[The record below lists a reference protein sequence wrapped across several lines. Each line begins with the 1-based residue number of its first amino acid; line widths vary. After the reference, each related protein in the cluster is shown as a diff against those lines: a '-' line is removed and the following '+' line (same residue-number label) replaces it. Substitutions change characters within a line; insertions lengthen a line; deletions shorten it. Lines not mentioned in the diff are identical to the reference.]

1 MKLGDMELL
10 DHLVVDAELAF
21 AEGCFDEA
29 KERAAAAIPYIE
41 QALKEEAKK
50 GKRAGETDTSVD
62 YARMLCFAGR
72 HEESMVHFRAVAS
85 NNKEPDERTH
95 AINTLRSYG
104 VPAEAQFLQ

>member
-50 GKRAGETDTSVD
+50 GKRAGKRIPVSITQGCCVSQ
-62 YARMLCFAGR
+62 AAMRNPWCI
-72 HEESMVHFRAVAS
+72 S
-85 NNKEPDERTH
+85 EP
-95 AINTLRSYG
+95 
-104 VPAEAQFLQ
+104 